1 MNGSFTVKE
10 NGGTIKDAAPT
21 IDGTTLSYDLADGYN
36 SYTITYKTKFTGDIP
51 LEGTTVSNTGKIDGN
66 GISEESTGKVDLK
79 NDILIKEAVGD
90 PTVSGNKATLNW
102 KSTIDVDNL
111 NGYVYYDYSDTFY
124 LDSQHVNLQSIDLND
139 IQVLDKDQVDVTPR
153 VTISTYSE
161 MNSGA
166 ECGLFKINFGSADI
180 HGPVTIKY
188 KTTVDASRLG
198 EYANITNK
206 CYIVKDGHRQD
217 ASASQHIHNV
227 EDLWRT
233 LIKYGS
239 GWNQS
244 GSDQITIGVGDEI
257 PWTVELNSEKVITGS
272 KGQWIVDDT
281 LPAGMLLDRAS
292 ISLNFN
298 GRHPNPVEG
307 KDYTISVFKNTE
319 GRTVL
324 QIVFEESAYR
334 NTDGTA
340 AKIILTYNTTLD
352 PESEFCKGDQ
362 ATKDFVND
370 VSFTHD
376 GKKQDTNFTQTV
388 TRNVVGKHG
397 HFDTSTNLLSYTIE
411 VNPDGSKLSQNGSD
425 LELYDKL
432 KIPDGLKKGY
442 VSLEDITVFEA
453 ERQEDGSL
461 VATNPIG
468 DGLQRV
474 NSRSEIDTSHY
485 YTEPNS
491 DVSQIEFWT
500 KVPDSKPLVL
510 VVSYFIKDKVNG
522 VKPSGTFSLDNDVT
536 LGTKWQTHD
545 TNNDVHFSSGAHSG
559 LNYNAD
565 RLTVMKYSGNTSN
578 PLAGASFTLKK
589 FDSVNSTWTDFTS
602 FVTDST
608 GSYTLGG
615 LARNTLY
622 ELTETAAPAGYLLP
636 EPNKPYYFYI
646 TTDPATTSIPAA
658 EGVDETLVTVYPV
671 EDGVYRNFTFYRNNA
686 RNPDYVKKG
695 DLLVKKAWKNHDGSE
710 LTDGSKMQDVV
721 VTLTK
726 HVTNPGHRILLQ
738 CDGQPTI
745 IFAKDI
751 NDGGSV
757 LLTTRADFYTAWAS
771 SLPEG
776 VTITNTGETAPDWTP
791 IYKISN
797 ITSDIVIKN
806 QSIYYNRGSCEKV
819 NDGTPITGTTDT
831 KVGKVVLNSK
841 NGWSARF
848 ENLEIGDGITYTI
861 KEMFV
866 DGYTASYTLN
876 NEALDAD
883 ASFEL
888 GKNSGSGDT
897 IVITNTAEKSDEYEL
912 PSTGGAGTTP
922 YTAVGGAIAL
932 AALVCGLCKKRRRE
946 RRAQN

>member
-1 MNGSFTVKE
+1 
-10 NGGTIKDAAPT
+10 
-21 IDGTTLSYDLADGYN
+21 
-36 SYTITYKTKFTGDIP
+36 
-51 LEGTTVSNTGKIDGN
+51 
-66 GISEESTGKVDLK
+66 
-79 NDILIKEAVGD
+79 
-90 PTVSGNKATLNW
+90 
-102 KSTIDVDNL
+102 
-111 NGYVYYDYSDTFY
+111 
-124 LDSQHVNLQSIDLND
+124 
-139 IQVLDKDQVDVTPR
+139 
-153 VTISTYSE
+153 
-161 MNSGA
+161 
-166 ECGLFKINFGSADI
+166 
-180 HGPVTIKY
+180 
-188 KTTVDASRLG
+188 
-198 EYANITNK
+198 
-206 CYIVKDGHRQD
+206 
-217 ASASQHIHNV
+217 
-227 EDLWRT
+227 
-233 LIKYGS
+233 
-239 GWNQS
+239 
-244 GSDQITIGVGDEI
+244 
-257 PWTVELNSEKVITGS
+257 
-272 KGQWIVDDT
+272 
-281 LPAGMLLDRAS
+281 MLLDRAS
-292 ISLNFN
+292 VKLDFN
-298 GRHPNPVEG
+298 GRNPIEG
-307 KDYTISVFKNTE
+307 TDYTISVFKNTE

-324 QIVFEESAYR
+324 RIVFEETAYQ
-334 NTDGTA
+334 NENGKA
-340 AKIILTYNTTLD
+340 AKITLTYKTTLD

-397 HFDTSTNLLSYTIE
+397 QFDSSTNLLSYTIE

-474 NSRSEIDTSHY
+474 NSLSEIDTSHY
-485 YTEPNS
+485 YTKPNS

-510 VVSYFIKDKVNG
+510 VVTYLVRDNLNG
-522 VKPSGTFSLDNDVT
+522 VKPGGTFTFTNEVT
-536 LGTKWQTHD
+536 LGSKWKTED
-545 TNNDVHFSSGAHSG
+545 KGSSASFSSGSTSG
-559 LNYNAD
+559 LDYNAD
-565 RLTVMKYSGNTSN
+565 RLTVMKYSGNVNN
-578 PLAGASFTLKK
+578 PLAGASFKLRK
-589 FDSVNSTWTDFTS
+589 FDSSSGWTDVKIFG
-602 FVTDST
+602 TDST

-622 ELTETAAPAGYLLP
+622 ELTETAAPAGYQLP
-636 EPNKPYYFYI
+636 DPNTPYYFYI

-695 DLLVKKAWKNHDGSE
+695 DLLVKKAWKNYDGSE
-710 LTDGSKMQDVV
+710 LTDESKMQDVL

-726 HVTNPGHRILLQ
+726 HEQKIGNKVTVTGGGWSDTYTVADGSYFEFYIDNDYYNERLSVTLQ
-738 CDGQPTI
+738 D
-745 IFAKDI
+745 
-751 NDGGSV
+751 GSV
-757 LLTTRADFYTAWAS
+757 VPSTIGSDGYRHFKIETVNSDCSIRIVNTENDSNNPAQYMQFFYEKPDS
-771 SLPEG
+771 S
-776 VTITNTGETAPDWTP
+776 VVKTI
-791 IYKISN
+791 
-797 ITSDIVIKN
+797 
-806 QSIYYNRGSCEKV
+806 
-819 NDGTPITGTTDT
+819 DT
-831 KVGKVVLNSK
+831 VVSKVLNSK

-861 KEMFV
+861 KEMSV

-876 NEALDAD
+876 NKALEAG

-888 GKNSGSGDT
+888 GQNSGSGDT

-932 AALVCGLCKKRRRE
+932 AALVCGLCQKRRRE